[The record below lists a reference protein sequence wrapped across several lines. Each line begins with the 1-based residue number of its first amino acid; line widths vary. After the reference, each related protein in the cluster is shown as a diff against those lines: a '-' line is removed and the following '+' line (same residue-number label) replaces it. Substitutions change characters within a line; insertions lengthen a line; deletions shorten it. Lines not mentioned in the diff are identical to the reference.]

1 MTTLDRLVESPP
13 ETTNALAIVK
23 NAASG
28 HFSAVDLDRRTVVAD
43 LGNGRYPHTARYS
56 PDGRYAYL
64 LYIASAHLEVVDLDV
79 MQTVTR
85 IEQLGTAP
93 VGSAMTADGE
103 WLFVGT
109 AVDLPDDD
117 NPGVMA
123 FNITDDTVPTRAGS
137 RELSRCAGMTVGPD
151 GRLYVARKQ
160 EGDVAAVTADA
171 ALDEVG
177 RYGVGDQPHDL
188 YSVPATSYLAVNNA
202 AEASTSFIDTEAGTI
217 TSARTGENPHGI
229 AFAPADGGY
238 RAVVP
243 AREGTEVAVVSIDAV
258 TSGDDDPTEALIDI
272 GTASGFA
279 ATTPDGRYAV
289 VDSYETPEVTILDL
303 AAQAV
308 VNRITVGGE
317 PLHVRFAGDAS
328 ECYIGNMETQVV
340 TVLNTAALL
349 DGRPQDV
356 TVAGR
361 ITGLGEK
368 PSGIFPREVAG

>member
-1 MTTLDRLVESPP
+1 MTTLDRLVDSPP
-13 ETTNALAIVK
+13 ETTTAFAIIK

-28 HFSAVDLDRRTVVAD
+28 HFSAVDLDRRTVIAD

-64 LYIASAHLEVVDLDV
+64 LYIASAHLEVVDLDAI
-79 MQTVTR
+79 QTVAR
-85 IEQLGTAP
+85 IEKLGTAP
-93 VGSAMTADGE
+93 VGSAMTADGK

-109 AVDLPDDD
+109 AVDLPAGDE
-117 NPGVMA
+117 PGVMA
-123 FNITDDTVPTRAGS
+123 FNIGDDAIPTLAGM
-137 RELSRCAGMTVGPD
+137 RESSRCAGMTIGPD
-151 GRLYVARKQ
+151 GHLYAARKQ
-160 EGDVAAVTADA
+160 DGEVMALTAGA
-171 ALDEVG
+171 ALEEVG

-202 AEASTSFIDTEAGTI
+202 GEAYTSFIDTRDGAVT
-217 TSARTGENPHGI
+217 TAVTGENPHGI
-229 AFAPADGGY
+229 AFAPTNGTY

-243 AREGTEVAVVSIDAV
+243 AREDSQVAIVSIDAV
-258 TSGDDDPTEALIDI
+258 TSGDNDPTEAMIDI

-289 VDSYETPEVTILDL
+289 VDSYESPKVTIIDL

-308 VNRITVGGE
+308 VNRITVGGA
-317 PLHVRFAGDAS
+317 PLHVRFGTDGT

-340 TVLNTAALL
+340 TVLNTAPLL

-356 TVAGR
+356 AVADR

-368 PSGIFPREVAG
+368 PSGIFPREVTG